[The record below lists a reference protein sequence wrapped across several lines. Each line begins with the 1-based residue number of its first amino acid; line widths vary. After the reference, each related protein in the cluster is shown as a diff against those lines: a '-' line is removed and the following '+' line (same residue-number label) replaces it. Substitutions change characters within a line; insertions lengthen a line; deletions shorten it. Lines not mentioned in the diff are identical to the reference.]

1 MTTGGENLTFD
12 KIRPQDYE
20 NWYSSKEGLYFDK
33 REKELIAKML
43 EFKPRQRLLEIGCG
57 TGHFLKWFE
66 NFELNLTGIDSSRKM
81 IEFGSG
87 FLNKNT
93 KLEVQDAESLSFED
107 SSFDIVVFITSLEFI
122 NNPQDA
128 LKESLRVAKEKVFVS
143 FLNKL
148 SLLSLKRGIKGLFKD
163 SIYNQGTF
171 YSVFQ
176 MKQMIKNVDKNLKI
190 KTGGI
195 KTKLG
200 SGALFSPFVGI
211 LIEK

>member
-1 MTTGGENLTFD
+1 MTFD
-12 KIRPQDYE
+12 KIKPQDYE

-43 EFKPRQRLLEIGCG
+43 EFKPRQSLLEIGCG

-66 NFELNLTGIDSSRKM
+66 NFKLELTGIDSSRKM
-81 IEFGSG
+81 IEFSSG

-93 KLEVQDAESLSFED
+93 KLEVQDAENLPFED
-107 SSFDIVVFITSLEFI
+107 NSFDIVVFITSLEFI

-128 LKESLRVAKEKVFVS
+128 LKESLRVAREKVLVC

-163 SIYNQGTF
+163 SIYNQTAF
-171 YSVFQ
+171 FSVFQ
-176 MKQMIKNVDKNLKI
+176 MKQMIKNIDKNLKI
-190 KTGGI
+190 KMKGI
-195 KTKLG
+195 KTTLG
-200 SGALFSPFVGI
+200 SGALFSPCVGM

>member
-1 MTTGGENLTFD
+1 MTFD
-12 KIRPQDYE
+12 KIKPQDYE

-33 REKELIAKML
+33 REKELIAKMI
-43 EFKPRQRLLEIGCG
+43 EFKPCQSLLEIGCG